1 MMHKKLSMLISASL
15 LCGAVA
21 MGSPVAT
28 AQDINYNLPSAEQI
42 EARKNNRSNRTV
54 SERIG
59 RRIMN
64 AYELYSE
71 QEDIQGAIA
80 VLEELD
86 PSDEYDVAYVNRF
99 LGNLYAANDQI
110 EDAMTRTRQA
120 AEADVLGWND
130 QAAALKLAADISL
143 QLENYRD
150 ALKYYN
156 QWLQFTGE
164 ADPDVFLRIANS
176 FYELKQYDKIIQ
188 AADMAI
194 ANYEEPNKNPYV
206 LKVASYYERKMY
218 SDAIDVLEAGLAIMP
233 TEKTWWSQL
242 GMMYMLEEKIDK
254 ALQTLEIAYLAG
266 YLDKE
271 SQIKAVIQL
280 YANNGIP
287 FDAAELMVKH
297 LEAGDVEKTAR
308 HYYSAASNYEMAR
321 EYARAADLYQ
331 LAADLETD
339 RAEKANYFRR
349 KGTAH
354 LRAEEYAEAASAYL
368 KALDFGYSEPGDVYM
383 SLTEAYFYQDK
394 FSEAL
399 KYVKEAQ
406 QYSEQRRN
414 ARSWESYIRS
424 KASNRGISL

>member
-15 LCGAVA
+15 LCGVVA
-21 MGSPVAT
+21 MGSPIAT
-28 AQDINYNLPSAEQI
+28 AQDINYNLPSAEQVQ
-42 EARKNNRSNRTV
+42 AAKDNRANRTV

-71 QEDIQGAIA
+71 EEDIEGAIA
-80 VLEELD
+80 ILEELD
-86 PSDEYDVAYVNRF
+86 PNDDYDVAYVNRF

-110 EDAMTRTRQA
+110 EDAMARTRQA
-120 AEADVLGWND
+120 AEANVLGWSD
-130 QAAALKLAADISL
+130 QAAALKLAADLSL
-143 QLENYRD
+143 QMENYSQ
-150 ALKYYN
+150 ALEFYN
-156 QWLQFTGE
+156 KWLQFTGE

-176 FYELKQYDKIIQ
+176 YYELKQFDKIIR

-194 ANYEEPNKNPYV
+194 ANYEETNKNPYV

-218 SDAIDVLEAGLAIMP
+218 ADAIDVLETGLGLLP
-233 TEKTWWSQL
+233 EEKTWWSQL
-242 GMMYMLEEKIDK
+242 GMMYMLEEQIDK

-287 FDAAELMVKH
+287 FDAAELMMKH
-297 LEAGDVEKTAR
+297 LEAGEVEKTAR

-321 EYARAADLYQ
+321 EYSRAADVYE
-331 LAADLETD
+331 LAANLETD
-339 RAEKANYFRR
+339 RAEKANYWRR

-354 LRAEEYAEAASAYL
+354 LQAQEYSEAAAAYL
-368 KALDFGYSEPGDVYM
+368 EALDLGYNDPGQVYM

-399 KYVKEAQ
+399 KYNLEAQ
-406 QYSEQRRN
+406 EYSEQRRN

-424 KASNRGISL
+424 KASNRGVSL